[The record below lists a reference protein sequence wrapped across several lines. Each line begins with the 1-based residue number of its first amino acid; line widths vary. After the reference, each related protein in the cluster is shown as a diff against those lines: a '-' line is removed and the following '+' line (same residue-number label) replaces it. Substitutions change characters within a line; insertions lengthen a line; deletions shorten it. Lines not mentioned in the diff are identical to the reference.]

1 MSDPPTV
8 NLNSEEVE
16 NKLVQRKVGTG
27 SNLLHLFYC
36 FGKHLSKIAIVY
48 LFGYF
53 NVSPAWLLGPVVLTV
68 LREEWGKE
76 KELKRTIAK
85 AAALS
90 NEKDVI
96 LARVDDLPAWVSSTC
111 HRYYH
116 LCLLP
121 Q

>member
-1 MSDPPTV
+1 MSELPSEKPT
-8 NLNSEEVE
+8 EESVE
-16 NKLVQRKVGTG
+16 NQLVPKKIGAN
-27 SNLLHLFYC
+27 SNILHLLYA

-68 LREEWGKE
+68 LREEWKKE
-76 KELKRTIAK
+76 KTLKRNIAK

-96 LARVDDLPAWVSSTC
+96 LARVDDLPAWVSKNAS
-111 HRYYH
+111 YVE
-116 LCLLP
+116 
-121 Q
+121 